1 MQLTAKIANAL
12 LLIQR
17 TLQKMQNADEI
28 AGILNLRYPV
38 LIRMLANVN
47 SFNGGLTPKV

>member
-12 LLIQR
+12 FIFQHK
-17 TLQKMQNADEI
+17 LQKMQNADEI

-38 LIRMLANVN
+38 LIRLFANVN
-47 SFNGGLTPKV
+47 DFNGDLTPKV

>member
-12 LLIQR
+12 LIIQR
-17 TLQKMQNADEI
+17 RLQKIQNADEI

-38 LIRMLANVN
+38 LIRLFANVN
-47 SFNGGLTPKV
+47 NFNGGLKPKV